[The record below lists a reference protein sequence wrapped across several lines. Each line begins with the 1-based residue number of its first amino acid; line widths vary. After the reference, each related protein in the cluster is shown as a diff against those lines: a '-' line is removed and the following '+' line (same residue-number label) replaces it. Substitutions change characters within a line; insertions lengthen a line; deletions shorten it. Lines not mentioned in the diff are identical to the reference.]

1 MKTKKRYNRKRVGR
15 KTKRGGMSY
24 SDQNEQIG
32 KDFIMLSDEK
42 DIFLFVKKCEDF
54 FKNQSFM
61 YMNRA
66 GRIWN
71 SLVNN
76 PRSKSFFTKSQ
87 QAYFTEKFKFINRFK
102 FKKHDAEDYDYGE
115 DLSRKPEYTQLKGNE
130 RLDEFNNNLQSAAA
144 AGGKRKKNRKTKKY
158 RKH

>member
-1 MKTKKRYNRKRVGR
+1 MKTRRRQNRKRVGR

-24 SDQNEQIG
+24 SMQNEQIG

-54 FKNQSFM
+54 FKNKSFM

-87 QAYFTEKFKFINRFK
+87 QAYFTNKFKIVNRIQ
-102 FKKHDAEDYDYGE
+102 FKKHDAEDYDYEE
-115 DLSRKPEYTQLKGNE
+115 DLSRKPEYAQLEGIE
-130 RLDEFNNNLQSAAA
+130 RLDEFNNNIQAAPA
-144 AGGKRKKNRKTKKY
+144 AGGKRKKNRKTKKN